1 MYLSTIENEIQITQI
16 KLLTNTLIPVTFGV
30 VTWLYQLLS
39 NLYDFNIK
47 LIRSLDAHQTR
58 LDRH

>member
-16 KLLTNTLIPVTFGV
+16 KLLTNTLFPITFGV

-47 LIRSLDAHQTR
+47 LIRSLDGYQTR